1 MRLRTAFF
9 VYTSLLTAG
18 VAGAAAPGLAD
29 IEIVGPGGTP
39 ADLVGER
46 PAVLYITTPR
56 VEDVPQRMPLLEF
69 LYEELGGKINVGLVI
84 YGEDPKN
91 LVKFREGMPYPIYA
105 AAGAIPPD
113 LWGEEQAV
121 PLTLF
126 FDKNG
131 EISERR
137 VRSGVPDPLD
147 VSKVLD
153 VPYDPG
159 SPGPPAEGEP
169 LPRLVLVGTDD
180 KYHNVEEYGLTRK
193 KTLVYLLSVEDED
206 RERRLTRLQ
215 YLQDD
220 LGGELN
226 VVPVLLD
233 GVPAAAAKLADAYA
247 LDLPLLVGGPLI
259 RHRLAGESD
268 SPVLLMFDDDGL
280 LSVAKAGADVPDR
293 NEIAAEE
300 SLPPEE
306 GPPIPYVVRYTVRVV
321 TGLGA
326 TAVPVSTW
334 SASGE
339 RIIFSGRFAGQ
350 EYDSL
355 YEISRAG
362 KKLRR
367 ITTAEADDVHP
378 TASPTGNLI
387 FFSSTRTGAEE
398 LWRCERTKGEFTRIT
413 KYFDRASAPS
423 FSNDGALIVYERPAA
438 GGNDLWL
445 ATPDGRRAR
454 PADETYFDE
463 NDGYVWGDRVF
474 FESDRYGDADIFS
487 CDVTGGKRH
496 RLTADEAA
504 DLTPT
509 VSPDGRYVVWA
520 SDRAGDFDL
529 WVMNADG
536 SNKIQLTRGPGDDLY
551 PRFSPSGREISFT
564 RVLGDTAEIYKL
576 TFEALPDY
584 DGPRPPRP
592 LAGRKPS

>member
-1 MRLRTAFF
+1 MLRKSINIFIILITTAN
-9 VYTSLLTAG
+9 VSLGT
-18 VAGAAAPGLAD
+18 PGLAD
-29 IEIVGPGGTP
+29 IEIIGPGGTP

-69 LYEELGGKINVGLVI
+69 LYEELGGKVNVGLVI

-113 LWGEEQAV
+113 LCGEEQAV

-131 EISERR
+131 DVSERR
-137 VRSGVPDPLD
+137 VRTGVPDPLD
-147 VSKVLD
+147 VSKVLN
-153 VPYDPG
+153 VTYDPG
-159 SPGPPAEGEP
+159 PPGPPAEGEP
-169 LPRLVLVGTDD
+169 PPHLVLVGTDD
-180 KYHNVEEYGLTRK
+180 KYHNVQEYGLTRK
-193 KTLVYLLSVEDED
+193 KILVYLMSVEDEE

-247 LDLPLLVGGPLI
+247 LDLPLLVGGPLSS
-259 RHRLAGESD
+259 RRLAGESEL
-268 SPVLLMFDDDGL
+268 PVLLMFDDDGL
-280 LSVAKAGADVPDR
+280 LSVAKAEADVPDR

-326 TAVPVSTW
+326 TVVPVSTW

-378 TASPTGNLI
+378 TASPAGSLI

-398 LWRCERTKGEFTRIT
+398 LWRCERAKGEFTRIT
-413 KYFDRASAPS
+413 KYFDRALSPS

-454 PADETYFDE
+454 PVDETYFDE
-463 NDGYVWGDRVF
+463 NEGCIWGDRVY
-474 FESDRYGDADIFS
+474 FESNRYDNTDIFS
-487 CDVTGGKRH
+487 CDLTGGKRH

-529 WVMNADG
+529 WAMNADG
-536 SNKIQLTRGPGDDLY
+536 SSKIQLTSGPGDDLY
-551 PRFSPSGREISFT
+551 PRFSPNGRELSFT
-564 RVLGDTAEIYKL
+564 RVSDGGAEIYKL

-592 LAGRKPS
+592 LADKMPS